1 MNKTFNKSLKS
12 YKKFLKSYFLRGFT
26 FADGLDENETKKV
39 EDNRLDPEM
48 RENLN
53 GPNPNI
59 GTGGDNST
67 ENKDL
72 KEEAILSP
80 GQVALRNYF
89 RNPLGVIG
97 LIMFLAIILVV
108 FIGSRVLPFNQYY
121 SQGNLTNV
129 APGGAYM
136 NFPGEMEKE
145 GTKKI
150 SMGNTLL
157 LALQTKTMF
166 MFGDQTTKTI
176 LQPYLIK

>member
-1 MNKTFNKSLKS
+1 M
-12 YKKFLKSYFLRGFT
+12 YKRQLRGFT

-53 GPNPNI
+53 GPNSNI
-59 GTGGDNST
+59 GTSGDPST

-97 LIMFLAIILVV
+97 LIMFVAIILIV

-129 APGGAYM
+129 APGLSLIH
-136 NFPGEMEKE
+136 
-145 GTKKI
+145 I
-150 SMGNTLL
+150 SEPTRREWLSRMPSS
-157 LALQTKTMF
+157 A
-166 MFGDQTTKTI
+166 
-176 LQPYLIK
+176 